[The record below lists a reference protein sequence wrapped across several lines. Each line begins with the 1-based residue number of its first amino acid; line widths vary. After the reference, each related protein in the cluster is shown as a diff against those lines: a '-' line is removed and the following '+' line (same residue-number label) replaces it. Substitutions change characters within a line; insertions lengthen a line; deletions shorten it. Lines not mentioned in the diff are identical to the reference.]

1 MVRSRCLHLILYS
14 NNLMFP
20 KEENSGVHRSRLIYK
35 CDNCGYMEDAGE
47 PCIFRISYKAESRWK
62 FVVWYILDQ
71 FLTWWTTILW
81 KTLLSVVTRTKN
93 VKSAMKRA
101 ACFSRLTVMETK
113 RWRWFSCAFIVN
125 ISGLD
130 NLLECLFQTKLR
142 VLPIK
147 CLVSNLHSFAMGVFN
162 IDRNTILHLLDEKL
176 YDSAEYWCALLL
188 SEKNLETA
196 ENVAR
201 TILYADCLFRNEK
214 YKQAAVS
221 FCVLWVFLVL
231 LSTIVIIAVMPK
243 WYERK
248 RRARRQFAQPTLWMW
263 I

>member
-1 MVRSRCLHLILYS
+1 MVRPRCLHLILYS

-62 FVVWYILDQ
+62 FVVWFILDQ

-81 KTLLSVVTRTKN
+81 RTLLSVVTRTKS

-130 NLLECLFQTKLR
+130 NLFECLFQTKLR

-147 CLVSNLHSFAMGVFN
+147 CLVSN
-162 IDRNTILHLLDEKL
+162 RILLQWVCSTLIGTPSCTYLMRSYMIQQSIGARCCFLKRILRLRRMWLGQYSTLIAYFEMRSINKL
-176 YDSAEYWCALLL
+176 
-188 SEKNLETA
+188 
-196 ENVAR
+196 R
-201 TILYADCLFRNEK
+201 
-214 YKQAAVS
+214 
-221 FCVLWVFLVL
+221 
-231 LSTIVIIAVMPK
+231 
-243 WYERK
+243 
-248 RRARRQFAQPTLWMW
+248 
-263 I
+263 